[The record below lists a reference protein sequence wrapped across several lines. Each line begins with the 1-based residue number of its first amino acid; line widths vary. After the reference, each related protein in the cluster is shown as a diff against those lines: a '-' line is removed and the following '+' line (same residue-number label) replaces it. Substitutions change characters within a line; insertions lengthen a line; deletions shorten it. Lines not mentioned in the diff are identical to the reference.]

1 MSGGARGGTRGGAS
15 SRVVAAPGGRRDRR
29 PGSRAGRSLTAF
41 GVYALLMGCGLFAA
55 PDLTLDLLRTARTT
69 EHWVRL
75 LGATAMLLGSY
86 YIVAG
91 RAEVRV
97 LIRASLWGR
106 IALATAFGVLVV
118 AGIAPMLLLG
128 IAGNEM
134 LGVLWTTLA
143 LRADAVADA
152 VADTHASARE
162 GAAR

>member
-1 MSGGARGGTRGGAS
+1 M
-15 SRVVAAPGGRRDRR
+15 
-29 PGSRAGRSLTAF
+29 SRAGRSLTAF
-41 GVYALLMGCGLFAA
+41 GAYGLVMGFGLFAA
-55 PDLTLDLLRTARTT
+55 PALTLNLLRTARTS

-91 RAEVRV
+91 RAEVGV

-106 IALATAFGVLVV
+106 IALATAFAVLVV
-118 AGIAPMLLLG
+118 TGIAPVLLLG

-143 LRADAVADA
+143 LRADADA
-152 VADTHASARE
+152 RASARE
-162 GAAR
+162 GAAP